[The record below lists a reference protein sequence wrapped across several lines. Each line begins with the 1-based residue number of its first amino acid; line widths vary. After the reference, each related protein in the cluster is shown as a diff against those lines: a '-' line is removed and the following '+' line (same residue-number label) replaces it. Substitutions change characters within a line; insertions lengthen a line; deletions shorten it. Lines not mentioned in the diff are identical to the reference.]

1 MKTGDLI
8 AALALDLGTTGP
20 RHGWRPARRLGLL
33 VTAAMLLVSVL
44 FLGSMGLRSGLSNAS
59 IVGAVALKQ
68 AIALTTAAAGIL
80 IALRAAD
87 PVGIRGGGPRLLL
100 LPAALLA
107 LAMLADLGLNGVTG
121 WQDRLVGHNGL
132 RCVIAIPLLGLLPLT
147 TILAALRDGTAP
159 RPSAA
164 GALAGLAAAGL
175 GAAVYALNCTD
186 DSPLFVAVWY
196 SIAASVMAG
205 VGSLAGQRALR
216 W

>member
-1 MKTGDLI
+1 M
-8 AALALDLGTTGP
+8 
-20 RHGWRPARRLGLL
+20 
-33 VTAAMLLVSVL
+33 
-44 FLGSMGLRSGLSNAS
+44 
-59 IVGAVALKQ
+59 KQ